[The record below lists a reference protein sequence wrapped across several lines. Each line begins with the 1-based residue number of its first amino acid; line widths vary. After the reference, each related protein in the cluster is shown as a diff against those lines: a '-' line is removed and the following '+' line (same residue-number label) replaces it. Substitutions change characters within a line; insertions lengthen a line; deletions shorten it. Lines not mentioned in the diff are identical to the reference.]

1 MAYIRANLV
10 KETSTTT
17 GTGTYALAGAVTDY
31 RAFSAVAA
39 NNDTVPYIAR
49 MGSDWEEGIGTWTT
63 GNNLARTLITGS
75 SNAGAA
81 VSWGAGTKTIVLGEG
96 VGNEK
101 HKTFYLSADHTLAS
115 TTGTE
120 VTGLEAA
127 NLLPGTY
134 KFKYTLLLQS
144 SATGT
149 GIGTGINFSTGT
161 ATMAARRIAVTTG
174 TTTALGVFDDVSNNL
189 TGALVEG
196 WAATAFS
203 TTTPNMLNAGVAA
216 ANVNCLVTIEGI
228 LIVTVT
234 GNLELWHNSETAAN
248 TSVKAGS
255 CLELI
260 KVA

>member
-1 MAYIRANLV
+1 VAHKRANLV

-17 GTGTYALAGAVTDY
+17 GTGTYALLGAVTDFL
-31 RAFSAVAA
+31 AFSVACA
-39 NNDTVPYIAR
+39 NNDTAPYVAR
-49 MGSDWEEGIGTWTT
+49 MGSQWEEGIGTWTT

-81 VSWGAGTKTIVLGEG
+81 VNWGAGTKVITLGEG
-96 VGNEK
+96 VGNERDK
-101 HKTFYLSADHTLAS
+101 LIVLAADHTLAS
-115 TTGTE
+115 ATGTK
-120 VTGLEAA
+120 VTGLDAV

-134 KFKYTLLLQS
+134 LFRYTLLLQS

-149 GIGTGINFSTGT
+149 GIGTGVNFSTGT
-161 ATMAARRIAVTTG
+161 ATMNARRIAVTTG
-174 TTTALGVFDDVSNNL
+174 TTTALGVIDDVSNNL

-203 TTTPNMLNAGVAA
+203 TTTPNMLNGGMAT
-216 ANVNCLVTIEGI
+216 ANANCIVTIEGI

-255 CLELI
+255 VLQLS
-260 KVA
+260 KAA